1 SENKIAAPTS
11 SDKTMRLVS
20 NGVAP
25 LDAKVAIVDPATKR
39 VLAEGQ
45 VGEIWSKGDHIAKGY
60 WRNEAATE
68 ETFRAYTAD
77 GDGPYMRT
85 GDLGCLIDGE
95 LYITGRQKDVIIIRG
110 RNHYPQDIEFT
121 VQQSH
126 VALKSDAGAAFA
138 VEIDGEER
146 LVVVQEVERKYRMRL
161 VTEVVSAAIRQAV
174 AENHELQV
182 HTIVYLKPGA
192 ILKTSSGKIQRSA
205 NQRAFLEDSLQPIAV
220 SALNAVEQGAEEKK
234 EIEAALDLSKAQ
246 WQSLPEAEKE
256 PRLMLYLKAAIASE
270 IGEKIDRIS
279 DDVSLMGLGI
289 DSLQITQLFTR
300 LRDRFEINLEL
311 PALFDA
317 RDFRAL
323 ASTLADAM
331 AGAAGSSLPPL
342 QVVERTELMPMSFSQ
357 KRMWFMDKL
366 RENNVAY
373 NLPFALKIQG
383 ALDVGA
389 AAKAFE
395 SMIFRHE
402 ILRTVYVEQ
411 DGHAYQKVL
420 PAPRWGFTAE
430 DLTYLKEPALGK
442 AIQDRIDG
450 EARKPFNLATGP
462 VIRTHLLRLPDQ
474 EADAL
479 KGRAAEQYLLLVTMH
494 HIAADGFSL
503 KVITDE

>member
-1 SENKIAAPTS
+1 MVSCAREENRPLFKEVDAAALSENKIAAPTS

-174 AENHELQV
+174 ADERERRYEKLGMGSSYLFRIDESHVIDATCSGALARFMNHSCEV
-182 HTIVYLKPGA
+182 
-192 ILKTSSGKIQRSA
+192 R
-205 NQRAFLEDSLQPIAV
+205 
-220 SALNAVEQGAEEKK
+220 
-234 EIEAALDLSKAQ
+234 
-246 WQSLPEAEKE
+246 
-256 PRLMLYLKAAIASE
+256 
-270 IGEKIDRIS
+270 
-279 DDVSLMGLGI
+279 GLG
-289 DSLQITQLFTR
+289 LGTLFSF
-300 LRDRFEINLEL
+300 LV
-311 PALFDA
+311 P
-317 RDFRAL
+317 
-323 ASTLADAM
+323 SC
-331 AGAAGSSLPPL
+331 
-342 QVVERTELMPMSFSQ
+342 LMQHSFSRPQ
-357 KRMWFMDKL
+357 P
-366 RENNVAY
+366 NCY
-373 NLPFALKIQG
+373 
-383 ALDVGA
+383 
-389 AAKAFE
+389 
-395 SMIFRHE
+395 
-402 ILRTVYVEQ
+402 
-411 DGHAYQKVL
+411 
-420 PAPRWGFTAE
+420 
-430 DLTYLKEPALGK
+430 
-442 AIQDRIDG
+442 
-450 EARKPFNLATGP
+450 AR
-462 VIRTHLLRLPDQ
+462 
-474 EADAL
+474 
-479 KGRAAEQYLLLVTMH
+479 
-494 HIAADGFSL
+494 
-503 KVITDE
+503 VITVEGAKKIVIYSKRDIPAGEEITEDTDMCLV